1 MRVCVSM
8 SASVSVCFSV
18 CVCVSVCFCVSVCV
32 QEVGRG
38 IINLNDSLILEVTPS
53 SRPDTL
59 G

>member
-1 MRVCVSM
+1 MCEYECECISVFLCVCVYQ
-8 SASVSVCFSV
+8 
-18 CVCVSVCFCVSVCV
+18 CVSVCLCVCV